1 MMGKIIRC
9 DFRRTA
15 RQEKMDRI
23 LADTYHIADLE
34 KQKNPN
40 ITEREIFNL
49 PRLKILNA
57 IYTKLYLE
65 EEEWGNCKW
74 WK

>member
-1 MMGKIIRC
+1 MGEVIRC
-9 DFRRTA
+9 DFRRTV
-15 RQEKMDRI
+15 RQEKMDRV
-23 LADTYHIADLE
+23 LADTYYIADLE
-34 KQKNPN
+34 RQKNPN
-40 ITEREIFNL
+40 VTEQEIFNL

-65 EEEWGNCKW
+65 EKEWGDCKW